1 MRVKVGNQKAAQYMI
16 LDGHCQKCAFYS
28 KSLVFCVFMN
38 CAINGAFYQTG
49 TSEDIFK
56 L

>member
-1 MRVKVGNQKAAQYMI
+1 MRVKVGNQKAAQYVI
-16 LDGHCQKCAFYS
+16 FDGHCNNCAFYS
-28 KSLVFCVFMN
+28 KSLPFCISLN

-49 TSEDIFK
+49 TSEDIFT

>member
-1 MRVKVGNQKAAQYMI
+1 MKVKVGRQKAARYVI
-16 LDGHCQKCAFYS
+16 LDGHCNKCAFRS
-28 KSLVFCVFMN
+28 KSLYFCISMN